1 MHTANVTL
9 NDLFAQLGLAS
20 DDESIKRFVATHRPL
35 PNEVLLPHAPF
46 WTVAQGEFLHQA
58 WKADAEW
65 VPLIDTLDAML
76 REPAEPPVA
85 APEAA
90 APDAG

>member
-1 MHTANVTL
+1 MHTANLTL
-9 NDLFAQLGLAS
+9 NDLFAQLGLPS

-46 WTVAQGEFLHQA
+46 WTEAQGEFLHQN

-76 REPAEPPVA
+76 RDTDTLPAAEPAA
-85 APEAA
+85 AI
-90 APDAG
+90 G